1 MKYVVEHMEPELH
14 EWCILE
20 YTHIIDKVGIDN
32 VLITNLSPTNELIPA
47 SWKGLEITEESF
59 FDLIKRK
66 NTPMSAVVLLDSEAP
81 QQLHPSDSNAFEY
94 FLFGGILG
102 DVDEGDLDRTSELRV
117 SGCACRSLGNL
128 QMTTDTCVVKE
139 ILHP

>member
-20 YTHIIDKVGIDN
+20 YTHII
-32 VLITNLSPTNELIPA
+32 TNLSPTNEFIPA

-81 QQLHPSDSNAFEY
+81 QQLHPSDSSTFCLGEY
-94 FLFGGILG
+94 W
-102 DVDEGDLDRTSELRV
+102 V
-117 SGCACRSLGNL
+117 
-128 QMTTDTCVVKE
+128 M
-139 ILHP
+139 